1 MSNRITL
8 KYVTRYEKSIIPYYD
23 NNGALK
29 GIKIRGTRC
38 GYMILLKYFSD
49 DSKLFL
55 LDKFSKGL

>member
-8 KYVTRYEKSIIPYYD
+8 KYVTLYEKTIIPYYD
-23 NNGALK
+23 NKGLLK
-29 GIKIRGTRC
+29 GVKIRGVKN
-38 GYMILLKYFSD
+38 GHMILLKYFSD